1 MSEAEQ
7 TSLGVLPTS
16 PGVRIL
22 RAAKADAWRDGYR
35 FLAEAAQTAD
45 QIKQSARDA
54 YAAEHARGYAEG
66 RAEGVEEATRLVTQT
81 ANKVDQY
88 LATLDS
94 QVARLVMDIV
104 RRILGEFDAIDL
116 VSRAA
121 TQAIA
126 DFRREKSLKVA
137 VHPES
142 LERVRA
148 ALSATTADGRLG
160 PTVTI
165 EGDPHLGMH
174 GCVVSSE
181 FAVVD
186 ASIETQLAAI
196 ADAFGIGAS
205 GPRGVRR

>member
-1 MSEAEQ
+1 MRS
-7 TSLGVLPTS
+7 T
-16 PGVRIL
+16 PGSV
-22 RAAKADAWRDGYR
+22 
-35 FLAEAAQTAD
+35 
-45 QIKQSARDA
+45 SA
-54 YAAEHARGYAEG
+54 
-66 RAEGVEEATRLVTQT
+66 
-81 ANKVDQY
+81 
-88 LATLDS
+88 
-94 QVARLVMDIV
+94 
-104 RRILGEFDAIDL
+104 
-116 VSRAA
+116 SRHP
-121 TQAIA
+121 
-126 DFRREKSLKVA
+126 KVA
-137 VHPES
+137 VHPEV

-148 ALSATTADGRLG
+148 VLSATTADGRLG